1 MPTDMTVSR
10 EILAQLG
17 GGRFIAMTG
26 ARDFVGDEASLSF
39 RLPSTMTRQRASG
52 MRITLAVDDTYTLET
67 FKVVRFEMRI
77 LQTCPGI
84 YVEALRRTFTQM
96 TGLDT
101 SLSAAA
107 A

>member
-1 MPTDMTVSR
+1 MKTDMTVSR

-17 GGRFIAMTG
+17 GGRFTAMTG
-26 ARDFVGDEASLSF
+26 ARQFVGDDTSLTF
-39 RLPSTMTRQRASG
+39 RLPPTMTRGRASG
-52 MRITLAVDDTYTLET
+52 MRITLAADDTYTLET
-67 FKVVRFEMRI
+67 FKIVRFEMRI
-77 LQTCPGI
+77 IETCRGI
-84 YVEALRRTFTQM
+84 YEDVLRRTFTQM

>member
-1 MPTDMTVSR
+1 MQTDMTVSK

-26 ARDFVGDEASLSF
+26 AKQFVGDDASLTF
-39 RLPSTMTRQRASG
+39 RLPSSMTKGRASG
-52 MRITLAVDDTYTLET
+52 MRITLAADDTYTLET
-67 FKVVRFEMRI
+67 FKIVRFEMRI
-77 LQTCPGI
+77 IETCRGI
-84 YVEALRRTFTQM
+84 YEDVLRRTFTQM